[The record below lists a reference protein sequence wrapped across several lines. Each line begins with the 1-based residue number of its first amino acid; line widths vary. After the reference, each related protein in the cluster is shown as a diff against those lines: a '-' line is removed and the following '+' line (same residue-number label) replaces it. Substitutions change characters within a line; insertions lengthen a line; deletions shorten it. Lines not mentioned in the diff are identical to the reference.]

1 MEDEDVEDDDVKREE
16 EDDVEN
22 DRCGGGGR
30 KMMILRRRRP
40 ITRPRRTVCASLR
53 SRKACQDFT
62 RATLYGNLQV
72 KCRAPE

>member
-1 MEDEDVEDDDVKREE
+1 
-16 EDDVEN
+16 
-22 DRCGGGGR
+22 
-30 KMMILRRRRP
+30 MMILRRRRP